1 MPNWCSY
8 GVTFYGTE
16 EAIKELDKAITLPKD
31 DQHESW
37 NSDGIHDLTLV
48 YPVPED
54 LNIMSGYMREDDP
67 DYDKWVAKKQANLEK
82 YHHETWYSWRVMH
95 WGTKWAPSVLNHSV
109 LKSSLGGNL
118 WTLHVDG
125 ESAWSPP
132 SELIEHITGQHPV
145 SAIMTYQEDG
155 MCFAG
160 AEAYL
165 AGDQTYNGYFEYSV
179 IPDLDKQ
186 ADKLNAIDDSDEWQ
200 EAWDDYNDAIRSVI
214 DQREMMAFQSLQLQ
228 GWAGSGCG

>member
-8 GVTFYGTE
+8 SVTFYGTE

-37 NSDGIHDLTLV
+37 NSDGIHDLTLIR
-48 YPVPED
+48 PLPED

-67 DYDKWVAKKQANLEK
+67 EYDKWVAQKQANKEK
-82 YHHETWYSWRVMH
+82 YGFETWYGWCVQN
-95 WGTKWAPSVLNHSV
+95 WGTKWPPSIGSHSV
-109 LKSSLGGNL
+109 CESFHSTL
-118 WTLHVDG
+118 WTLHVNG

-145 SAIMTYQEDG
+145 SALMTYQEDG
-155 MCFAG
+155 MCYAG

-165 AGDQTYNGYFEYSV
+165 AGDQTYNGYFEYSS
-179 IPDLDKQ
+179 IPNLDKQ
-186 ADKLNAIDDSDEWQ
+186 ADKLNAIDDCGSDEWQ
-200 EAWDDYNDAIRSVI
+200 EVWEDYTEAIHDAI
-214 DQREMMAFQSLQLQ
+214 DEREALAFQTLELPIS
-228 GWAGSGCG
+228 A